1 MATTI
6 DQKQTQRSNTLAQT
20 LTAGSIAGVIGGAVF
35 GVQMAV
41 GGMLPM
47 VASMIGSE
55 NVVIGFILHMIISA
69 VIGGTY
75 GFVAPRI
82 PQGWSIAVVA
92 GLVWGVIWWVLGA
105 LVIMPI
111 VLGGSVLSIG
121 DPQLMSLVGHLIFG
135 IVMAAFYKLIMENS

>member
-55 NVVIGFILHMIISA
+55 NVVIGVTTQAGTKGCPRSA
-69 VIGGTY
+69 
-75 GFVAPRI
+75 
-82 PQGWSIAVVA
+82 
-92 GLVWGVIWWVLGA
+92 
-105 LVIMPI
+105 
-111 VLGGSVLSIG
+111 
-121 DPQLMSLVGHLIFG
+121 
-135 IVMAAFYKLIMENS
+135 